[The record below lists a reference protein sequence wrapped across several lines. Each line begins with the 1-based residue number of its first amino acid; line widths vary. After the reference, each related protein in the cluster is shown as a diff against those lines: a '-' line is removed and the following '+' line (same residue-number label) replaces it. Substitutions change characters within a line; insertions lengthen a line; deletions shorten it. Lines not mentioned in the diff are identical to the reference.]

1 MAYLIVY
8 QRIKLL
14 KAWQFQESAVSLLRQ
29 YITMM
34 TTKQTIRLW
43 LLAATVNTAAG
54 CAAMSLAAWVQKLG
68 VAEVQ
73 MPLARLNALKLG
85 FGITAVAGAVVL
97 GIGRI
102 VTNLKTQSHE

>member
-1 MAYLIVY
+1 
-8 QRIKLL
+8 
-14 KAWQFQESAVSLLRQ
+14 
-29 YITMM
+29 M
-34 TTKQTIRLW
+34 TKKQTIRLW

-85 FGITAVAGAVVL
+85 FGITVVAGALVL

-102 VTNLKTQSHE
+102 VPNLKKQSHE